1 MQQFPWVITVK
12 AADNER
18 KVSSRDVLDQI
29 HEFFMEYVGRS
40 ELESQSD
47 EFRHRVEENFWKNR
61 TLDCSK
67 HQLGP
72 GIRRYDLLGDKTVF
86 IGLVPED
93 RPPVLEEVRRHGDR
107 DDIPVYQMV
116 LGARGWSG

>member
-1 MQQFPWVITVK
+1 MQQFPWVITIK

-40 ELESQSD
+40 ELESQSE

-61 TLDCSK
+61 TLDSSM
-67 HQLGP
+67 GP

-93 RPPVLEEVRRHGDR
+93 RPSVLEEVRRHE
-107 DDIPVYQMV
+107 DDIPVFQMV
-116 LGARGWSG
+116 LETRKWSV